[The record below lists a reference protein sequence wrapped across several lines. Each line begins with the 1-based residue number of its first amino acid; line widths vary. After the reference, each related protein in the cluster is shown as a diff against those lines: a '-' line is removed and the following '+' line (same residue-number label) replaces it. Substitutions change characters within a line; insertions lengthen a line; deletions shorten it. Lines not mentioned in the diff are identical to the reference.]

1 MRKLKDER
9 GATLLM
15 ALLLL
20 LVASTVSV
28 VILTSATTAAQ
39 HLESDRES
47 QQAYL
52 TVSSAAELIRDD
64 ILNSSFVQETVQ
76 TVYSSGAVTETT
88 NEKAVPT
95 GFMAE
100 WLKAGKKAVEQGQS
114 GRPYKDTITLSTGMT
129 SGIAN
134 VIAEFTMTE
143 NYDITIVLHLADG
156 GSDCRLVLTLTG
168 LTATE
173 NSELTDSTNAKIT
186 TTTTTLSWPAVKA
199 AIEKEAGK

>member
-39 HLESDRES
+39 HLESDRAS

-76 TVYSSGAVTETT
+76 TVYSSGTVTETT
-88 NEKAVPT
+88 NGKTLPT

-100 WLKAGKKAVEQGQS
+100 WLKAGKKAVEQG
-114 GRPYKDTITLSTGMT
+114 RNTPYKDTITLSTGMT
-129 SGIAN
+129 SDMAN

-143 NYDITIVLHLADG
+143 DYDITIVLHLADG

-173 NSELTDSTNAKIT
+173 NSELTDSTNAKVT